1 MLDSWK
7 RPSELYAGSGTI
19 TPGEGVVFD
28 LAQDVI
34 TDCSVVASLCSAIA
48 REERSLGKVLSLY
61 IHLPAGGKY
70 AGGSTRLFETN
81 LTDARLYRISYIH
94 KIHTA
99 IQKSVHLVDIW

>member
-19 TPGEGVVFD
+19 TPEEGVVFD

-61 IHLPAGGKY
+61 IHLPVGGNT
-70 AGGSTRLFETN
+70 GGSTQLFE
-81 LTDARLYRISYIH
+81 I
-94 KIHTA
+94 
-99 IQKSVHLVDIW
+99 